1 MGINGLN
8 KFLRN
13 HCPSVF
19 KNIKLKELQFSKAAV
34 DFSLYVFKYKTVFGD
49 NWINA
54 MINFTSC
61 LRKNNI
67 HVVFV
72 FDTSAPIEKQA
83 EQLHRRAQR
92 DNLEN
97 KINSL
102 LDALEHAKLTGEISN
117 DLQSFYDSIIG
128 STGRGL
134 LLRARKTINLAIVE
148 QELVKKQKQVVKIT
162 PDDISI
168 SKHVLTLLGV
178 PWIDA
183 PMEAETTCADFCKR
197 QVVNIVF
204 SEDTDVL
211 CYGAPILVTKINT
224 FDESAVAVIYDEI
237 LECLEM
243 TPCQFLDFCILCG
256 TDYNKNI
263 PKIGPET
270 AFKLL
275 KHFGTIEEIGR
286 SGIDITILN
295 HVRTREIFKKYTQ
308 CHKQIKYC
316 VPPDM
321 QRLEE
326 FLYANG
332 INVGPSTLKNFGTHT
347 DFMIVE

>member
-19 KNIKLKELQFSKAAV
+19 KNVKLKELQFTKAAV
-34 DFSLYVFKYKTVFGD
+34 DFSLYVFKFKTVFGD

-54 MINFTSC
+54 MINFTGC

-67 HVVFV
+67 HIVFV
-72 FDTSAPIEKQA
+72 YDTSAPIEKQT
-83 EQLHRRAQR
+83 EQLYRREQR
-92 DNLEN
+92 DKLEN
-97 KINSL
+97 KIFSL
-102 LDALEHAKLTGEISN
+102 MASLEHAKLTGEIYD

-134 LLRARKTINLAIVE
+134 LLRTRKTINLSIVE

-162 PDDISI
+162 PEDISL
-168 SKHVLTLLGV
+168 SKHILTLLGV

-183 PMEAETTCADFCKR
+183 PMEAETTCADFCK
-197 QVVNIVF
+197 QNIVNLVF

-211 CYGAPILVTKINT
+211 CYGAPILITKINT
-224 FDESAVAVIYDEI
+224 FDESAVAVIYEEI

-243 TPCQFLDFCILCG
+243 TSHQFLDFCIMCG

-275 KHFGTIEEIGR
+275 KHFGTIEEIGK

-295 HVRTREIFKKYTQ
+295 HVRIREIFKKYKR
-308 CHKQIKYC
+308 CNKKIRYC

-321 QRLEE
+321 QKLEE
-326 FLYANG
+326 FLNSNG
-332 INVGPSTLKNFGTHT
+332 INISKSTIKNFGTHC
-347 DFMIVE
+347 DFVIVE